1 MDAAAVQQQEE
12 KHPDGLYVLFF
23 TEMWERFGYYGMRG
37 LLVLYM
43 IKGLDFSQPVAS
55 RLYGWYTGLVYLT
68 PIFGGLIAD
77 RVLGYR
83 KSIISGA
90 VLLSIGYFV
99 LGVQTRP
106 LFFVALFILI
116 IGNGLF
122 KANISTLVGK
132 LYRKGDPR
140 RDAGFSIFYMGI
152 NLGAAISPFIC
163 SPLGEKVAWRYGF
176 WAAGVGMLIALVTFI
191 SGQPRLAAINVELPE
206 PTPPSTDTKAAES
219 ESEVERGRIL
229 ALAIIA
235 LFTIFFWMAFEQAG
249 NTMTLWA
256 DVNTVRLIHLPIV
269 GDWEIPASMFQ
280 AVNATFIIVFAPLMG
295 ALWLMLGRKGWE
307 PSTTVKFVLGLF
319 FLGLGFVAMVAAAI
333 SAGSDAGKVSALW
346 LVLAYFMHTIG
357 ELCLSPI
364 GLSLVTKL
372 APVRLAGM
380 LMGVWFV
387 AIFVGNWLAGFLGGW
402 WQQYPHKTFFGIFV
416 VTSWAAAAVL
426 LLMVKPLK
434 RLMAGAA

>member
-1 MDAAAVQQQEE
+1 MESAPAIKVEDE
-12 KHPDGLYVLFF
+12 KHPNGLYVLFF

-37 LLVLYM
+37 LLVLYL
-43 IKGLDFSQPVAS
+43 IKGLDFSQPQAS

-83 KSIISGA
+83 KSIMTGA
-90 VLLSIGYFV
+90 VLLSIGYFI
-99 LGVQTRP
+99 LGVQTRTF
-106 LFFVALFILI
+106 LFIALFILI

-176 WAAGVGMLIALVTFI
+176 WAAGVGMLVALVTFMV
-191 SGQPRLAAINVELPE
+191 GQPRLAAINVELPVAA
-206 PTPPSTDTKAAES
+206 PPSTEAAAHDETDK
-219 ESEVERGRIL
+219 ERGRIL

-256 DVNTVRLIHLPIV
+256 DVNTIRMIHLPII
-269 GDWEIPASMFQ
+269 GAWEIPASMFQ
-280 AVNATFIIVFAPLMG
+280 AVNATFIIVFAPIMG
-295 ALWLMLGRKGWE
+295 ALWLLLGKKGWE

-319 FLGLGFVAMVAAAI
+319 FLGLGFVAMVAAAT
-333 SAGSDAGKVSALW
+333 SAGSDTGRVSAMW

-387 AIFVGNWLAGFLGGW
+387 AIFVGNWLAGFLGGL
-402 WQQYPHKTFFGIFV
+402 WQLYPHKTFFGIFV
-416 VTSWAAAAVL
+416 VTSWAAASVLVL
-426 LLMVKPLK
+426 LVKPLK